1 MRFKSYTVKDKI
13 KAILFRLY
21 NSEIRVGTHI
31 KIMGPLP
38 YLKVPK
44 GGRVEIGNEVCLNSS
59 QKYSNTALTTTV
71 KLVTGFEGIIKIGN
85 NCDLNGTCIVSYNE
99 VIIGN
104 YCQIASS
111 SIITDT
117 DFHPINPKI
126 RLMQMK
132 GESFPFCNVN
142 KKKIEIGNN
151 VWIGWGVVILKG
163 VKIGDNSIVAAGAV
177 VVNDVP
183 DNVIVAGNPAVVVK
197 QI

>member
-1 MRFKSYTVKDKI
+1 M
-13 KAILFRLY
+13 
-21 NSEIRVGTHI
+21 
-31 KIMGPLP
+31 
-38 YLKVPK
+38 
-44 GGRVEIGNEVCLNSS
+44 
-59 QKYSNTALTTTV
+59 V

-142 KKKIEIGNN
+142 KKKMKSEIMFGL
-151 VWIGWGVVILKG
+151 GGELLYLK
-163 VKIGDNSIVAAGAV
+163 A
-177 VVNDVP
+177 
-183 DNVIVAGNPAVVVK
+183 
-197 QI
+197 